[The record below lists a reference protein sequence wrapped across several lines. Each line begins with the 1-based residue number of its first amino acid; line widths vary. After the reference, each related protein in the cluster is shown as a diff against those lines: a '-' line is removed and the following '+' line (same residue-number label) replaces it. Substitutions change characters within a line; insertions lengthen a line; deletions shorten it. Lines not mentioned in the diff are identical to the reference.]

1 MSPAPIVIAH
11 RGVPGERLEHTRPS
25 YLLAIEQGAD
35 YIEPDVVSTKDG
47 VLVVRHENEIGGT
60 TDVADRPEFRDRK
73 VSKFVD
79 GVPHTGWFTEDFTL
93 EEIKTLRVRERLPA
107 LRPQNIP
114 LAGVEKILTFDEVL
128 NIAEDASAGRDEPI
142 GVYVETKH
150 PTYFAGIGHDLNDML
165 VANLERRRVNH
176 EGAKIIIQ
184 SMETGN
190 LRRLRDRTPLPLIQL
205 MDRQGAPYDLIE
217 ARDRRTYADL
227 MAPRELATI
236 ATYADGIGP
245 NKSQV
250 IARDKKYRLAGQT
263 ALVRDAHDAGLMVH
277 IWTMRNENNFLPTN
291 LRTGNDKAAHGDAV
305 GEYLAFFDAGVD
317 GVFSD
322 FTQTAVLARSSVVG
336 TSVACAHTARS
347 PAGCA
352 AGIRIHATTY
362 ATISEPKPSTVPTAT
377 RMRIRLASRPV

>member
-73 VSKFVD
+73 VSKFID

-114 LAGVEKILTFDEVL
+114 LEGVEKILTFDEVL

-150 PTYFAGIGHDLNDML
+150 PTYFAGIGHDLNDL
-165 VANLERRRVNH
+165 LIANLERRRVNH

-227 MAPRELATI
+227 VAPRELAAI

-291 LRTGNDKAAHGDAV
+291 LRTSNDKAAHGDAV

-322 FTQTAVLARSSVVG
+322 FTQTAVLARSQWS
-336 TSVACAHTARS
+336 ARQ
-347 PAGCA
+347 
-352 AGIRIHATTY
+352 
-362 ATISEPKPSTVPTAT
+362 
-377 RMRIRLASRPV
+377 

>member
-1 MSPAPIVIAH
+1 MVPYVSCVLSRNRVRMGFDWHVSPTPIVIAH

-60 TDVADRPEFRDRK
+60 TDVAERPEFLDRK

-79 GVPHTGWFTEDFTL
+79 GIPHTGWFTEDFTL

-107 LRPQNIP
+107 LRPQNVP
-114 LAGVEKILTFDEVL
+114 LEHVEKILTFDEVL
-128 NIAEDASAGRDEPI
+128 NIAEDASEGRDEPI

-150 PTYFAGIGHDLNDML
+150 PTYFAGIGHDLNDL
-165 VANLERRRVNH
+165 LIANLERRRLNH
-176 EGAKIIIQ
+176 TGAKIIIQ

-190 LRRLRDRTPLPLIQL
+190 LRRLRERTPLPLIQL
-205 MDRQGAPYDLIE
+205 MDRQGAPYDLVE

-227 MAPRELATI
+227 VAPKELAAI
-236 ATYADGIGP
+236 AAYADGIGP

-263 ALVRDAHDAGLMVH
+263 ALVRDAHDVGLLVH

-291 LRTGNDKAAHGDAV
+291 LRTSTDKAAHGDAV

-322 FTQTAVLARSSVVG
+322 FTQTAVAARSQWWE
-336 TSVACAHTARS
+336 RQ
-347 PAGCA
+347 
-352 AGIRIHATTY
+352 
-362 ATISEPKPSTVPTAT
+362 
-377 RMRIRLASRPV
+377 